1 MTVLTDLEVKVRK
14 TVLLRVSVHD
24 YQWRYGS
31 LGLSRLELAYM
42 LRLPIYPRCFLFL
55 QTETHSH
62 PHRYH
67 HRKIKAQSPKM
78 HLPDPLNSSHPR
90 RATQTTMTTTT
101 TCSAEPKSLTPIEA
115 HICNYF
121 QSSMPIMIAPRPAT
135 PCSSTAVALHESG
148 HETITTT
155 DQSVA
160 PPSVPRVMRSIWT
173 VQMVT
178 QLVQLRSQGLSW
190 SRIST
195 HFPGKTG
202 NACRK
207 RYERHRK
214 RILGRISVIE
224 ASDRRDLIATPAELM
239 DTNFPLSGHE
249 TTALTAFT
257 S

>member
-1 MTVLTDLEVKVRK
+1 MYLPAPLPSISDMAIDRPT
-14 TVLLRVSVHD
+14 LLNS
-24 YQWRYGS
+24 
-31 LGLSRLELAYM
+31 
-42 LRLPIYPRCFLFL
+42 P
-55 QTETHSH
+55 HSH
-62 PHRYH
+62 
-67 HRKIKAQSPKM
+67 
-78 HLPDPLNSSHPR
+78 
-90 RATQTTMTTTT
+90 RATQTTTTPTTTIT
-101 TCSAEPKSLTPIEA
+101 YNAQPKSPTAIEA
-115 HICNYF
+115 QICSYF
-121 QSSMPIMIAPRPAT
+121 QSAMPIMTSPRPAT
-135 PCSSTAVALHESG
+135 PSSTAVTLRGSRHK
-148 HETITTT
+148 TTTTT
-155 DQSVA
+155 DQPTAPAA
-160 PPSVPRVMRSIWT
+160 PPSVPRVMRAIWT
-173 VQMVT
+173 TQMIT